1 MGNGG
6 RPAVPRR
13 RSHEPRGDRG
23 MNGHEDTRLVRRL
36 ARWVR
41 GQCWGR
47 LGGLAIPVVL
57 AGCAVGPRYQAPAPP
72 AVARYT
78 NGSPA
83 GTQAISGPAGA
94 AQTFEYGAKLKGL
107 WWQLFRSPVLN
118 DAMDRALRQ
127 NPGLRQAEA
136 TLQEA
141 RENARAANG
150 VFYPQVTG
158 NLQGAREKSSGAG
171 SGGLFPGRIFSLYS
185 GNVAVSYS
193 PDLFGLQRL
202 VASTERAQV
211 DYQRFTRDAAYLT
224 LEGNVATTLI
234 EEASLRSQIKA
245 THTIIDD
252 QAQLLKLLSS
262 QYRFGAVSS
271 VAVLT
276 QTQQVAS
283 NQAVLASLEEQL
295 TVRRHALAVF
305 LGAYPEHAGIATLS
319 LSDLTL
325 PQTLPVSLPSTL
337 VRQRPDIRG
346 AEAILRVANGTLGEA
361 VARLY
366 PQLTLTGTYGGE
378 SNTARNL
385 FLPGN
390 RIWALAAG
398 LTAPIFEGGT
408 LEARKRAAAA
418 AYRGAVAGYQGTVL
432 NAFQQVANALRA
444 LQYDAH
450 VLAYQRQ
457 ALSAANRALR
467 LARVEYRA
475 GAVQYLS
482 ILTTEVD
489 AANARI
495 AYVRARAQRYQDTVA
510 LMVALGGGWWPTHDA
525 EATPV
530 SAAAVTSPQAPQAT
544 SRGTTQGQ

>member
-1 MGNGG
+1 M
-6 RPAVPRR
+6 
-13 RSHEPRGDRG
+13 
-23 MNGHEDTRLVRRL
+23 
-36 ARWVR
+36 W
-41 GQCWGR
+41 
-47 LGGLAIPVVL
+47 AIPILL
-57 AGCAVGPRYQAPAPP
+57 AGCAVGPRYHAPAPP
-72 AVARYT
+72 SEARY
-78 NGSPA
+78 
-83 GTQAISGPAGA
+83 ISGPASGTRGA
-94 AQTFEYGAKLKGL
+94 SGRTGDSQVFEYGAKLKGL
-107 WWQLFRSPVLN
+107 WWQLFRSPVLD
-118 DAMDRALRQ
+118 DAMDRALRH

-136 TLQEA
+136 VLQQA

-171 SGGLFPGRIFSLYS
+171 SGGLFPGRLFSLYS
-185 GNVAVSYS
+185 GNVAVSYA

-202 VASTERAQV
+202 VASTQQAQV
-211 DYQRFTRDAAYLT
+211 DYERFTRDAAYLT

-245 THTIIDD
+245 TRTIIAD
-252 QAQLLKLLSS
+252 QAHLLKLLSA

-276 QTQQVAS
+276 QTQQVAT
-283 NQAVLASLEEQL
+283 NQAALASLEQQL
-295 TVRRHALAVF
+295 TIRRHALAVF
-305 LGAYPEHAGIATLS
+305 LGAYPEHAGVATLS

-325 PQTLPVSLPSTL
+325 PRVLPVSLPSAL

-366 PQLTLTGTYGGE
+366 PQLTLTGSYGGE
-378 SNTARNL
+378 SNTVRDL

-398 LTAPIFEGGT
+398 LTAPIFRGGT
-408 LEARKRAAAA
+408 LEAQKRAAAA
-418 AYRGAVAGYQGTVL
+418 GYQGAVAGYQGTVL

-444 LQYDAH
+444 LQYDAD
-450 VLAYQRQ
+450 VLAYQQR
-457 ALSAANRALR
+457 ALSAASRALR

-475 GAVQYLS
+475 GAVQYLT

-510 LMVALGGGWWPTHDA
+510 LMVALGGGWWPAHGARTI
-525 EATPV
+525 P
-530 SAAAVTSPQAPQAT
+530 AAVGTSATTHPQAPQAM
-544 SRGTTQGQ
+544 SPGTTEGQP